1 LITNNDEKSPKFNS
15 FDYNEQKSEKKINT
29 FRVSKLS
36 SFKEKMKKK
45 LFKIRNNKL
54 INGESKKKDEYLSI
68 KSNSNSNTN
77 TYTNPNI
84 SNFTKSKSYSVKVNL
99 PKYSFNTSTPYNNNL
114 AFKTLKVKDE
124 NIQKKFFSNFEKNIK
139 IKEYSISSEKKTKN
153 KQKGFITKNS
163 FVFCRGFKKGFQ
175 YLEKMDKREM
185 RFQKQLLDLRGIKE
199 DYNDELET
207 INNYNSGLY
216 KDKVKE
222 EAKFVYLK
230 IKNKIDDKLN
240 INNNI
245 DLKSADDKSKKIDK
259 ILLQKIK
266 LENSLIVGLN
276 DLKINEL
283 KKLDKDLKEVKQ
295 NQIIGILNPNNL
307 GAQKKNLDKN
317 EEKIMSEITLTNK
330 KNNEIL
336 GNLNNEI
343 LRFNEKTMNF
353 NKKKLKGF
361 SLSLNLKRFRFQ
373 D

>member
-1 LITNNDEKSPKFNS
+1 
-15 FDYNEQKSEKKINT
+15 
-29 FRVSKLS
+29 
-36 SFKEKMKKK
+36 
-45 LFKIRNNKL
+45 
-54 INGESKKKDEYLSI
+54 
-68 KSNSNSNTN
+68 
-77 TYTNPNI
+77 
-84 SNFTKSKSYSVKVNL
+84 
-99 PKYSFNTSTPYNNNL
+99 
-114 AFKTLKVKDE
+114 
-124 NIQKKFFSNFEKNIK
+124 
-139 IKEYSISSEKKTKN
+139 
-153 KQKGFITKNS
+153 
-163 FVFCRGFKKGFQ
+163 
-175 YLEKMDKREM
+175 MDKREM
-185 RFQKQLLDLRGIKE
+185 KFQKQLLNLRGIKE
-199 DYNDELET
+199 DYNDEIET

-222 EAKFVYLK
+222 EAKFVYMK
-230 IKNKIDDKLN
+230 IKDKIDDKLN

-245 DLKSADDKSKKIDK
+245 DLKSADIKSKKIDK
-259 ILLQKIK
+259 ILMQKIK

-276 DLKINEL
+276 DLKIDEL